1 MTLQS
6 DVKIKNISKLTWIYH
21 NTILK
26 ILIKSVPDV
35 IKTTSSTFLK
45 TSESEESI
53 EHNFVFRKQ
62 FIFFLELLWKFLVK
76 WILQCILLIATSA
89 LSKLEAVRTERVKE
103 IILREIF
110 SDFYDRHSMTCS
122 SALFDPSVESD
133 FVERNLQHH
142 VGWRKLSSEKN
153 VVRLTSGSYSAC
165 GFEILLKRKHE
176 PFMYQVELNW
186 I

>member
-1 MTLQS
+1 MYPFDS
-6 DVKIKNISKLTWIYH
+6 HVC
-21 NTILK
+21 
-26 ILIKSVPDV
+26 
-35 IKTTSSTFLK
+35 TFQVGSCK
-45 TSESEESI
+45 KSESG
-53 EHNFVFRKQ
+53 
-62 FIFFLELLWKFLVK
+62 
-76 WILQCILLIATSA
+76 
-89 LSKLEAVRTERVKE
+89 E

-176 PFMYQVELNW
+176 PFMYQVELN
-186 I
+186 